1 MYQERRHPTTFIA
14 STVIILF
21 SEMSKISEF
30 DFFSINKK
38 LVKKTLNLEECS
50 IYRNENLKIN

>member
-21 SEMSKISEF
+21 SEMTKFSES
-30 DFFSINKK
+30 DFFSISQKI
-38 LVKKTLNLEECS
+38 VKETIES
-50 IYRNENLKIN
+50 

>member
-38 LVKKTLNLEECS
+38 LVK
-50 IYRNENLKIN
+50 ENIES